1 MKRFSLLQ
9 WTLPTLLA
17 CCVTAGCS
25 QPVETPQE
33 TTATESKD
41 HAKSEDTPTAEPDP
55 AEAVAAIEE
64 VAAGTRQNGD
74 GQIIEVDFTGK
85 EVAAEA
91 LDALTKLPKLRSLL
105 LREST
110 AGDDAM
116 IAVGKCSQ
124 LENLDLRE
132 CSVSNA
138 GLAHL
143 VELEKLKALRLS
155 GQSGAT
161 TVDDGGMESVA
172 KLPQLKVLA
181 LDFLW
186 ISGDGLQHLKP
197 LTDLRELYL
206 ASTLVGDEDLKAL
219 SQFPELRKLRVS
231 KLSQLSGQGIEEI
244 SQLSKL
250 EELDVSEDSSLSN
263 DDISSLSKLTEL
275 TKLNL
280 WRVPISDAGVEHL
293 APLTK
298 LTWLNLDNTQLSD
311 AGLSALKEM
320 KELKFL
326 HLGSTQIS
334 NAGLPQLAGLKSLDK
349 LVVTRTAVNQE
360 GVDKLQPELPDTEIQ
375 LKYLGN
381 N

>member
-1 MKRFSLLQ
+1 MKRFCLLQ
-9 WTLPTLLA
+9 WIFSALLA
-17 CCVTAGCS
+17 CSITVGCS
-25 QPVETPQE
+25 RPAETPQE
-33 TTATESKD
+33 TTSTESEA
-41 HAKSEDTPTAEPDP
+41 HVKSEDTPGADPDP
-55 AEAVAAIEE
+55 AEAVAAIEQIS
-64 VAAGTRQNGD
+64 AGMRKNGD
-74 GQIIEVDFTGK
+74 DQIIEVDFIGK
-85 EVAAEA
+85 EVSPEA
-91 LDALTKLPKLRSLL
+91 LEALAKLPKLRSLL
-105 LREST
+105 LRASN
-110 AGDDAM
+110 AGDDAL

-132 CSVSNA
+132 CPVSNS

-143 VELEKLKALRLS
+143 VGLEKLKALRLS

-186 ISGDGLQHLKP
+186 ISGDGLQQLKP

-231 KLSQLSGQGIEEI
+231 KLSQLSGQGIQEI

-263 DDISSLSKLTEL
+263 DDISSLSKLTKL

-293 APLTK
+293 AALTK

-311 AGLSALKEM
+311 AGLSTLKEM

-334 NAGLPQLAGLKSLDK
+334 NAGLPQLSELKSLDK